1 MPPSGSP
8 RPTLRDIARE
18 AGLSLAATSLALR
31 NHPRIS
37 AATRLKVQQIA
48 KRLDY
53 HPDPKISTLMQHLR
67 AQGASE
73 YRETLAYVSSYPSY
87 EAWNWMP
94 HHDYYLGAAERAL
107 ELGYRL
113 DVFHLSAPDMT
124 PARMSRLLVS
134 RGIRGLLV
142 GGFDTPGTS
151 LDLAWGNF
159 AAVAFDYSLKAPL
172 LHRAANNHY
181 NEMSSVLERLSRT
194 GCQRIALNA
203 NSGDDA
209 KVLGLWHSA
218 YLRYQ
223 EHLPRGRRLPVNFS
237 PDGRGNLKAWMEKV
251 QPDAMVSAGSG
262 DFCVDYEKATGCQP
276 PGGILY
282 ANLNIAYTDGRA
294 NGIDKLTPIIG
305 RLACEHLVAQLQR
318 NELGLPAHPQIISI
332 EGRWVEDFTE
342 WKKEREEWRARVRR
356 KIS

>member
-1 MPPSGSP
+1 MPSSGSS

-18 AGLSLAATSLALR
+18 AGLSLAAASLALR
-31 NHPRIS
+31 NNPRIS

-53 HPDPKISTLMQHLR
+53 HPDPKIATLMQHLR

-73 YRETLAYVSSYPSY
+73 YRETLAYLSSYPSY
-87 EAWNWMP
+87 DAWNWMP

-113 DVFHLSAPDMT
+113 DLFHLSAPDMT

-142 GGFDTPGTS
+142 GGFDKLGVS
-151 LDLAWGNF
+151 LDLDWKNF
-159 AAVAFDYSLKAPL
+159 AAVAFDYSLQSPL

-181 NEMSSVLERLSRT
+181 NEMLALLERLSRA

-218 YLRYQ
+218 YLRHQ
-223 EHLPRGRRLPVNFS
+223 EYLPKSRRLPVNFS
-237 PDGRGNLKAWMEKV
+237 PDGRGNLAAWMEKV
-251 QPDAMVSAGSG
+251 RPDAVVSAGFG
-262 DFCVDYEKATGCQP
+262 DFCVDYEKVTGRQP
-276 PGGILY
+276 PSDIRY

-318 NELGLPAHPQIISI
+318 NEIGLPSHPQIISI
-332 EGRWVEDFTE
+332 EGQWVEDFTE
-342 WKKEREEWRARVRR
+342 WKREREDWRERVRR